1 MRSSTSCPVAT
12 ASRSSSERSLV
23 RGALKLR
30 PEARSLADMRARLR
44 NTRWPD
50 ELPAGEWERGT
61 SQVELRRVVDAWQ
74 RFEWRSREA
83 QLNGKPITGEHY
95 LEIWQPNADG
105 KLSHGWAYANPIEA
119 LQQAGGMEKVEKK
132 PASSPSAS
140 K

>member
-1 MRSSTSCPVAT
+1 
-12 ASRSSSERSLV
+12 
-23 RGALKLR
+23 
-30 PEARSLADMRARLR
+30 MRARLR